1 MKQEFA
7 DWPCSVARAAGVFGD
22 SWTLLIL
29 RDAMYGL
36 TRYDEFQ
43 RSLHIARNTLS
54 DRLGKLVDAGV
65 MTKRFYQ
72 DNPPRYEYLLTEM
85 GRDFFPVLAAML
97 SWGDKWLDGGGGAPV
112 TLCHHG
118 DGHGIV
124 SRVICEQGGDPV
136 GHEDIRFCVGPG
148 YPDDV
153 RPEICGAGSSRL
165 RVRPGA
171 ARRPRVARGPARRAG
186 APAESSCR
194 GIASLTSQTPSVTKR
209 DAQRPPSGARL
220 SPAPSTGAGARRLRR
235 PDLAATHCGDRSPHG
250 YSLSFSD

>member
-1 MKQEFA
+1 MKHEFA
-7 DWPCSVARAAGVFGD
+7 DWPCSVARAAGGFGD
-22 SWTLLIL
+22 SWSLLIL

-124 SRVICEQGGDPV
+124 SRVICEQCGDPV

-153 RPEICGAGSSRL
+153 RPELDMRSRL
-165 RVRPGA
+165 EQTPGA
-171 ARRPRVARGPARRAG
+171 ARGGEAAAGRARPAKPGRRAG
-186 APAESSCR
+186 
-194 GIASLTSQTPSVTKR
+194 
-209 DAQRPPSGARL
+209 
-220 SPAPSTGAGARRLRR
+220 
-235 PDLAATHCGDRSPHG
+235 
-250 YSLSFSD
+250 

>member
-1 MKQEFA
+1 MKHEFA

-43 RSLHIARNTLS
+43 RSLRIARNTLS

-124 SRVICEQGGDPV
+124 SRVICEQCGDPV

-153 RPEICGAGSSRL
+153 RPELDMRSRL
-165 RVRPGA
+165 EQAPGA
-171 ARRPRVARGPARRAG
+171 AQDGEAAAGRAPAR
-186 APAESSCR
+186 E
-194 GIASLTSQTPSVTKR
+194 
-209 DAQRPPSGARL
+209 ARQ
-220 SPAPSTGAGARRLRR
+220 ARRLNR
-235 PDLAATHCGDRSPHG
+235 PAAKSPHLPHRHHQ
-250 YSLSFSD
+250 SQT